1 MMSKSVN
8 FKQKIVSMKLR
19 SFCILMIWVLVLS
32 LAVMKTVFAEQQET
46 PENIYKRLSANKCDS
61 LIKANE
67 TNPNFAI
74 LDVRTPGE
82 WSSYHI
88 MGSINRSTGDPNFQ
102 QQLEALP
109 KHKIFLLHCQSGN
122 RSAGAFTKMQNL
134 GFSEVYEMIGGINS
148 WRNAGLPTT
157 TVAAPKLVLV
167 SKHEILNGNSSDT
180 IKITVTN
187 RANGILNF
195 QSATFTDA
203 HPLNSNFNSSRKL
216 EGAED
221 YTFSVIHSPGYS
233 GDDSTKISLE
243 SNGGK
248 IDISIV
254 FKNGVIQGVE
264 KTELEE
270 ISVYPNPTQGKLYF
284 KNITASLIEDISVSN
299 IAGKIVL
306 KETSVWSND
315 GIDVSGLPNGI
326 YIVRIKTGLQIIFKK
341 FIVKK

>member
-1 MMSKSVN
+1 MSKSVN

-32 LAVMKTVFAEQQET
+32 LAVMKTVFAEQQQT
-46 PENIYKRLSANKCDS
+46 LANIYKRLSAIKCDS

-67 TNPNFAI
+67 TNPNFVI

-82 WSSYHI
+82 WSGYHI

-109 KHKIFLLHCQSGN
+109 KHKIFLLHCQSGS

-134 GFSEVYEMIGGINS
+134 GFSEVYEMIGGISS
-148 WRNAGLPTT
+148 WRNAELPTT
-157 TVAAPKLVLV
+157 NVAAPKLMLV
-167 SKHEILNGNSSDT
+167 SKNEILNGNSSDT

-187 RANGILNF
+187 RANGSLSF

-203 HPLNSNFNSSRKL
+203 HTIFNDFNSNRKL

-248 IDISIV
+248 LEISIV
-254 FKNGVIQGVE
+254 FKNGIIQGVE

-270 ISVYPNPTQGKLYF
+270 ISIYPNPTKGRLYF
-284 KNITASLIEDISVSN
+284 KNITASLIEDISVIN

-306 KETSVWSND
+306 NETSVWGND

-326 YIVRIKTGLQIIFKK
+326 YIIRIKTDQRIVSKK
-341 FIVKK
+341 FVLKK

>member
-1 MMSKSVN
+1 
-8 FKQKIVSMKLR
+8 MKVR
-19 SFCILMIWVLVLS
+19 SFCISMIWVLVLGLS
-32 LAVMKTVFAEQQET
+32 VSKTVFAEQQQT
-46 PENIYKRLSANKCDS
+46 LANIYKRLSAIKCDS
-61 LIKANE
+61 LTKANE
-67 TNPNFAI
+67 TNPNFVI

-82 WSSYHI
+82 WSGYHI
-88 MGSINRSTGDPNFQ
+88 IGSINRSTGDPNFQ
-102 QQLEALP
+102 QQLEAFP

-134 GFSEVYEMIGGINS
+134 GFSEVYEMIGGISS

-157 TVAAPKLVLV
+157 TVASPKLMLV
-167 SKHEILNGNSSDT
+167 SKHEILNGNISDT

-187 RANGILNF
+187 RANGSLSF

-203 HPLNSNFNSSRKL
+203 HTIFNDFNSSRKL

-233 GDDSTKISLE
+233 GEDSTKISLE

-248 IDISIV
+248 LEISIV
-254 FKNGVIQGVE
+254 FKNGIIQEVE
-264 KTELEE
+264 TTELEE
-270 ISVYPNPTQGKLYF
+270 ISIYPNPTQGKLYF

-299 IAGKIVL
+299 IAGKVVL

-315 GIDVSGLPNGI
+315 GINVSGLPNEI
-326 YIVRIKTGLQIIFKK
+326 YIIRIKTDQRIVSKK
-341 FIVKK
+341 FVLKK